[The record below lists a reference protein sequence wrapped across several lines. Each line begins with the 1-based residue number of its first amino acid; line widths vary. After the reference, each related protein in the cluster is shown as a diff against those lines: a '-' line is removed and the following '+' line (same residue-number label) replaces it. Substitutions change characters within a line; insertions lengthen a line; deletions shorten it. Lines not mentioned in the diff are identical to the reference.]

1 MTVKPATLGYLKTR
15 LSGIACAECAEAV
28 RLIDEAVTSPVA
40 DLPIRAERDLCRAIW
55 GCVSRALDVAE
66 LSDLEVLK
74 LDAIE
79 AEMAGRVLTARL
91 TLGELVKAE

>member
-1 MTVKPATLGYLKTR
+1 MKPTTLAYLKTR
-15 LSGIACAECAEAV
+15 LAGIECAECVDAV
-28 RLIDEAVTSPVA
+28 RLIDEAVTSPFS
-40 DLPIRAERDLCRAIW
+40 DLPVRVERDLCHAIW

-66 LSDLEVLK
+66 LSDLDVLK

-91 TLGELVKAE
+91 TLGELVKAA